1 MIGVIGI
8 IIVLLIVGFFVWK
21 NVKNQSKSIKQQ
33 GMAQKKYGVTIP
45 LIIGI
50 VTYIVLSVIASNVL
64 NDGYDIDARISNDV
78 FFCALIAIAASWFI
92 AKSNLDRLIY
102 LIIIV
107 IISAIAISNWKDLS
121 YGTAIIT
128 HLTNITV
135 IVIAALKRNSP
146 TLVSSSVIKYLDWS
160 FSFFPIIILTFFTI
174 VGLYNSINSVI
185 TIRYRYV
192 SNIMIPGVLG
202 VVTLLLS
209 FYLANRMC
217 KKHIAVPQK
226 REQVF
231 WCIVAAISFI
241 IVISLLLLFM

>member
-1 MIGVIGI
+1 MVGVIGI
-8 IIVLLIVGFFVWK
+8 IFVLLIVGFFAWK
-21 NVKNQSKSIKQQ
+21 DVKNQSKRIKQQ
-33 GMAQKKYGVTIP
+33 GMAQKRYGVTIP

-78 FFCALIAIAASWFI
+78 FFCAIIAIAASWLI

-102 LIIIV
+102 LVIIV
-107 IISAIAISNWKDLS
+107 IISAIAILKWRELS

-128 HLTNITV
+128 HLTNISV
-135 IVIAALKRNSP
+135 IVIAALKRNKP
-146 TLVSSSVIKYLDWS
+146 TLLSDSLIKYVDWL
-160 FSFFPIIILTFFTI
+160 FRLFPIIILTFFTI

-185 TIRYRYV
+185 TIRYRYI
-192 SNIMIPGVLG
+192 SNIMMPGVMG

-217 KKHIAVPQK
+217 KKYISVPQK